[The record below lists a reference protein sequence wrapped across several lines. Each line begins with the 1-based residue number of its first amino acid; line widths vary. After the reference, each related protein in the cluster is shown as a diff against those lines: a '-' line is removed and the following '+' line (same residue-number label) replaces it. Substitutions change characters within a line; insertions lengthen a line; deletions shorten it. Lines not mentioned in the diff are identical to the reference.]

1 MHHSVLK
8 CSNIKE
14 YQHVLHGDALQL
26 FEASIPLMEKPS
38 TWFLHNWNIGWK
50 WVKSTLIS
58 FTQFYAS
65 VNVNFLLFLIQ
76 AIYTLLHLL
85 VASLLCQL

>member
-26 FEASIPLMEKPS
+26 FEASIPLMEKPGR
-38 TWFLHNWNIGWK
+38 WFLLAK
-50 WVKSTLIS
+50 CVKNTCGRVT
-58 FTQFYAS
+58 F
-65 VNVNFLLFLIQ
+65 
-76 AIYTLLHLL
+76 
-85 VASLLCQL
+85 